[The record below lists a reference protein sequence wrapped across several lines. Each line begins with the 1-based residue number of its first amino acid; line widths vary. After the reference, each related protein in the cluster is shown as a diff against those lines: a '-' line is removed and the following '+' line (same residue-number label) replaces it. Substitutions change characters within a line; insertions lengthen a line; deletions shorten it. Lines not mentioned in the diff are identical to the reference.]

1 MSEEILDL
9 VNDKDEVIG
18 TAPRKEV
25 NEKGLL
31 YRCAGIYV
39 FSNNK
44 IVLQKRS
51 PKKRIRPSNW
61 AIVEETVKSGE
72 TYEQAAKR
80 GVKEELGAEPKNLKF
95 IGKKIINDTEYPDY
109 FIMSFY
115 TCTISQKIAIDQEE
129 VADTKLFTVS
139 ELKNFVKNNTKIVP
153 SLKES
158 IELIKD

>member
-1 MSEEILDL
+1 MAEGILDL
-9 VNDKDEVIG
+9 VNEKDEVIG

-25 NEKGLL
+25 NENGLL

-39 FSNNK
+39 FSKNK

-51 PKKRIRPSNW
+51 PNKKIRPSNW

-80 GVKEELGAEPKNLKF
+80 GVKEELGTEPKNLKF

-115 TCTISQKIAIDQEE
+115 TCQLNGQISFDKDE
-129 VADTKLFTVS
+129 VAETKLLTKN
-139 ELKNFVKNNTKIVP
+139 ELKNLVKNNEKIVP

-158 IELIKD
+158 IGLLP